1 MMRILTVLTYYQP
14 HVSGVT
20 MYARRLIRRLA
31 VRGLKVT
38 VLTSQYRR
46 DLPSRESIDGAT
58 IVRSPVML
66 RANKGVLMPL
76 FPWQALRLVASHDV
90 VHLHLP
96 QIEASLVAI
105 FARLLRRRVVVTYQ
119 CDIVLPSWRARLLFS
134 WLISLSHWLTCFLA
148 DRIVAISDD
157 YAAHSPLLKRFRH
170 KVVSALPLIEVA
182 DPPTCDR
189 SLRERYE
196 LGGGPLVGFVG
207 RFAEEKGIATLV
219 DSVRHV
225 QRELPNVKYVLAG
238 LTDRVPGE
246 HIFERVQPKVEKLGS
261 TWTHLGVL
269 SDAELFELYEALDV
283 LVLPS
288 TNSTESFGLTQ
299 AEAMLAG
306 TPVVASDLPG
316 VREAVRITGMGLITP
331 PGDEISLARAIVA
344 VLREPERYVR
354 PPHEVR
360 DIFDATRTVDF
371 YESLYREL
379 TGAPQLARSPASA
392 SRVDGTGQT
401 SESERAVSG
410 TAARLK

>member
-1 MMRILTVLTYYQP
+1 MRILTVLTYYQP

-20 MYARRLIRRLA
+20 MYARRLIRRLG

-46 DLPSRESIDGAT
+46 DLPSREAIDGAT
-58 IVRSPVML
+58 IVRSPVLL
-66 RANKGVLMPL
+66 RASKGVLMPL

-90 VHLHLP
+90 VHLHFP
-96 QIEASLVAI
+96 QLEASLVAI
-105 FARLLRRRVVVTYQ
+105 FAKLLRRPVVVTYQ

-134 WLISLSHWLTCFLA
+134 WLISLSHWLTCLLA
-148 DRIVAISDD
+148 DTIVAISDD
-157 YAAHSPLLKRFRH
+157 YAAHSPLLKRFRR
-170 KVVSALPLIEVA
+170 KVVSTLPLIEVEESR
-182 DPPTCDR
+182 DPSR

-219 DSVRHV
+219 DSVEHV
-225 QRELPNVKYVLAG
+225 QREVPNVRYVLAG

-246 HIFERVQPKVEKLGS
+246 RVFERVQPKIEKLGPA
-261 TWTHLGVL
+261 WTHVGML

-288 TNSTESFGLTQ
+288 INSTESFGLTQ

-316 VREAVRITGMGLITP
+316 VREAVRTTGMGELVRP
-331 PGDEISLARAIVA
+331 NDAKDLARGIVR

-354 PPHEVR
+354 PLQEVR
-360 DIFDATRTVDF
+360 AIFDPTRTVDF
-371 YESLYREL
+371 YESLYYEL
-379 TGAPQLARSPASA
+379 TGAPQPAPSSAAA
-392 SRVDGTGQT
+392 SRADGKGQT
-401 SESERAVSG
+401 SGSERAASG
-410 TAARLK
+410 TTARLK